1 MGSAQNKPRVR
12 ESFFIRE
19 ELPFP
24 DRNFDQP
31 SYSTYK
37 YRYIYIFIYLLYLF
51 IFLIIYLFIEDIWRL
66 LLRSQISI
74 LNLQACM
81 SLHPKEE
88 AGIWDNGA
96 FEPAQIDRCLW
107 NYQTSHAV
115 SARGCR

>member
-1 MGSAQNKPRVR
+1 M
-12 ESFFIRE
+12 
-19 ELPFP
+19 
-24 DRNFDQP
+24 
-31 SYSTYK
+31 
-37 YRYIYIFIYLLYLF
+37 
-51 IFLIIYLFIEDIWRL
+51 
-66 LLRSQISI
+66 RSQISI